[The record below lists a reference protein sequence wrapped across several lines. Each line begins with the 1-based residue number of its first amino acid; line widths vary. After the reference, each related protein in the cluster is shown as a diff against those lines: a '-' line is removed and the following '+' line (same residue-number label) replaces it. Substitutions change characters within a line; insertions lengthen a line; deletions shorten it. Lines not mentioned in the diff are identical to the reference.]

1 MTSQSGYQS
10 GADAAL
16 IDQIVDGNKILAK
29 NKIVDAFG
37 HLSAR
42 HPKDPNLYL
51 IARHLAPQLVKPEDI
66 VSFTLDN
73 EPAAET
79 SFRYYSERFIHGAIY
94 RARPDVQAIVHCHAP
109 ALIPFG
115 ATRYTLK
122 PIFHMCGFLGYG
134 CAHYDIRDASG
145 PTDMLVRDAIRAA
158 SLAQALGDKPMV
170 LMRGHGATIVGSS
183 IVQAVHRSYY
193 ATINAQLQMDALRLG
208 EPIYLEEEEAKLS
221 AAAND
226 HSADRA
232 WALWKT
238 ELDDG
243 KE

>member
-1 MTSQSGYQS
+1 MAAQPDYQC

-16 IDQIVDGNKILAK
+16 VEQIVDGNRILAK

-42 HPKDPNLYL
+42 HPADPNLYL
-51 IARHLAPQLVKPEDI
+51 IARHLAPDLVEPKDI
-66 VSFTLDN
+66 VAFKLDN
-73 EPAAET
+73 EPAIET
-79 SFRYYSERFIHGAIY
+79 GFRYYSERFIHGAIY

-115 ATRYTLK
+115 ATRYSLR

-134 CAHYDIRDASG
+134 CAHYDIKDASG
-145 PTDMLVRDAIRAA
+145 ATDMLVRDAVRAA
-158 SLAQALGDKPMV
+158 ALAKALGDKPIV
-170 LMRGHGATIVGSS
+170 LMRGHGATVVGKS
-183 IVQAVHRSYY
+183 IVQAVHRTYY
-193 ATINAQLQMDALRLG
+193 ATVNAQLQMDALRLG
-208 EPIYLEEEEAKLS
+208 EPIYLDDEEAKLS

-232 WALWKT
+232 WALWKN
-238 ELDDG
+238 ELAG
-243 KE
+243 G